1 MKSEQ
6 SSVIVRSVKV
16 MNLTFDKLEDVVG
29 IDEIEWLKN
38 IGGKHCFICWKIT
51 TIVLTRTNQKKLP
64 VYSFSRVHSSD
75 PSKLYGDPLHNQ
87 YYS

>member
-38 IGGKHCFICWKIT
+38 IGGKYCFI
-51 TIVLTRTNQKKLP
+51 
-64 VYSFSRVHSSD
+64 
-75 PSKLYGDPLHNQ
+75 
-87 YYS
+87 